1 MSMSDPIAD
10 MLTRVR
16 NGVTA
21 RKKTVSM
28 PASRMKEAVAN
39 LLKKQ
44 GYIKD
49 VSVQDENGKKTITI
63 GLKYFEGKGAIEE
76 IQRISRPG
84 KRVYCGAVDM
94 PHINGGLGVIM
105 VSTSRG
111 LITDKEARSAKIG
124 GELICKGF

>member
-16 NGVTA
+16 NGVAA
-21 RKKTVSM
+21 RKKTVNM
-28 PASRMKEAVAN
+28 PASRMKEAIGN

-63 GLKYFEGKGAIEE
+63 GLK
-76 IQRISRPG
+76 
-84 KRVYCGAVDM
+84 
-94 PHINGGLGVIM
+94 
-105 VSTSRG
+105 
-111 LITDKEARSAKIG
+111 
-124 GELICKGF
+124 